1 LEQPVEIP
9 DTIGFLSFRQIA
21 LGALYL
27 VLAGGAAWQTVRY
40 TNGSTGAIDQIN
52 EAQNFGN
59 EAAQVSAKFVAQHR
73 IVGAYLAKDLRRD
86 FKLPSIEDSSRALA
100 QIQPLQALAQE
111 QDSEAAWWSWLLLG
125 LSAAYLVLSTL
136 RPGREL
142 ARNLL
147 FAITGVSAVFFV
159 VGISATALEIFT
171 VIKNFFGTTPVIQH
185 QVRSIYSV
193 ILELF
198 STNHWIFGG
207 FITLF
212 SIATPTAKL
221 ALTYLAALTSS
232 STANQK
238 IAKFLKAIGK
248 WSMADVFVAAVLLA
262 CFTLRAG
269 DGTQVLPCRGLYY
282 FAGYCLLSMVTTSM
296 LSKLNFDWDSVF
308 DSEGQ
313 LGIPVVGELIGIA
326 VVLGA
331 VWGLQH

>member
-1 LEQPVEIP
+1 VELP
-9 DTIGFLSFRQIA
+9 GTVGFLSFRQLA
-21 LGALYL
+21 VGALYMA
-27 VLAGGAAWQTVRY
+27 LAGAAAWQTVRY
-40 TNGSTGAIDQIN
+40 TNGATNAVDQIN
-52 EAQNFGN
+52 AAQNFGN
-59 EAAQVSAKFVAQHR
+59 EGAQVSAKFVAQHR
-73 IVGAYLAKDLRRD
+73 IVGAYLASDLRRD
-86 FKLPSIEDSSRALA
+86 FKLPSIEDSSRDLA
-100 QIQPLQALAQE
+100 QIQPLTALAERQE
-111 QDSEAAWWSWLLLG
+111 AQAAWWSWVLLG
-125 LSAAYLVLSTL
+125 LSAAYLVLATL
-136 RPGREL
+136 KPGREL

-147 FAITGVSAVFFV
+147 FAITGVSALFFA
-159 VGISATALEIFT
+159 VGIAATALEIFT

-207 FITLF
+207 FIALF
-212 SIATPTAKL
+212 SIATPGAKI
-221 ALTYLAALTSS
+221 ALTYLAVLTSS
-232 STANQK
+232 STTNLK

-296 LSKLNFDWDSVF
+296 LAKLNFEWDEPF

-331 VWGLQH
+331 VWGLKH